1 MRNKG
6 IYIILIATL
15 RFFGLRYK
23 VSVAWDANPGAYN
36 IRFSVLPIEIESLT
50 YNDLPQS
57 MSTQEV
63 NKF

>member
-1 MRNKG
+1 M
-6 IYIILIATL
+6 IATL

-36 IRFSVLPIEIESLT
+36 IRFSVLPIEVESLT

>member
-1 MRNKG
+1 M
-6 IYIILIATL
+6 IATL